1 MPVEEVAKCS
11 QYGKTADVWWFWN
24 FDTFSTEGLFP
35 RLARNK
41 PSSYVYHIA
50 SFGPRQRSAFDRL
63 SKEGGLSLRSEGA
76 VNSTLAIRQ
85 SRAGMM
91 GKQTQTEGSI

>member
-76 VNSTLAIRQ
+76 VNSTMARGR
-85 SRAGMM
+85 SRAVMDGQKPQRQ
-91 GKQTQTEGSI
+91 G